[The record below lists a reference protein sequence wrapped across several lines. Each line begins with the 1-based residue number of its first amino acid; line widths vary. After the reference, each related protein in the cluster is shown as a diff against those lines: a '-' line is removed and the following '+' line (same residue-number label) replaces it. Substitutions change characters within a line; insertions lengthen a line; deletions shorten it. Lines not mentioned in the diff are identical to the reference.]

1 MQVEGAYVAE
11 TLNLVEYVENK
22 KRPTDITCEDTPT

>member
-1 MQVEGAYVAE
+1 MQVKGAYIAE

-22 KRPTDITCEDTPT
+22 EDPLIQIAS